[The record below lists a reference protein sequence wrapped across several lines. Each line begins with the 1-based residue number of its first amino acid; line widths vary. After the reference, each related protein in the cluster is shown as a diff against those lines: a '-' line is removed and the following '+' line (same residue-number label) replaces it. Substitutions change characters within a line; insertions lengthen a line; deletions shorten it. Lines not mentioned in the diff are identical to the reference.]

1 VVEVNLHGVWNTV
14 HAALPALRAHGEG
27 GAIVLV
33 SSTAGYKA
41 SSINGPGGE
50 AYAASKHA
58 VVGLMRQFAYHLGPE
73 GIRVNTIH
81 PAGTAT
87 DMVLN
92 PTMQAHLQNEIDP
105 TRPIYN
111 VLPVHLVEP
120 RDITEALLYLVGES
134 GRYVTGLTLAVDAG
148 FQVRL

>member
-1 VVEVNLHGVWNTV
+1 
-14 HAALPALRAHGEG
+14 
-27 GAIVLV
+27 
-33 SSTAGYKA
+33 
-41 SSINGPGGE
+41 
-50 AYAASKHA
+50 
-58 VVGLMRQFAYHLGPE
+58 
-73 GIRVNTIH
+73 
-81 PAGTAT
+81 
-87 DMVLN
+87 MVLN